1 MIVDASAILAVAFNE
16 PDFAVFSKALGSA
29 RGSRI
34 SAVNFVEAALRA
46 DHTKSAD
53 LIAAFEAIVAEAGL
67 VVVPATP
74 AHALLAREA
83 YRRFGKGNHQA
94 RLNLADC
101 FAYALAKE
109 TGEPLLFKGGDFAKT
124 DLEAAV

>member
-1 MIVDASAILAVAFNE
+1 MIVVDASALVAIGDFE
-16 PDFAVFSKALGSA
+16 PDARELLTLLTASEAVMTS
-29 RGSRI
+29 I
-34 SAVNFVEAALRA
+34 NYVEAGIVLIGRRRLVSP
-46 DHTKSAD
+46 TD
-53 LIAAFEAIVAEAGL
+53 LDAWL
-67 VVVPATP
+67 
-74 AHALLAREA
+74 ALLGVAVRPVEDLAAPALQA
-83 YRRFGKGNHQA
+83 YLTYGRGYHRA